1 MSQLASTILA
11 QVLKKSWDRSQQFF
25 FSPTH
30 HPKTGVIVVDQ
41 QTERSE
47 TLLISNTKGLSEK
60 LVESIGQLQKY
71 AKEKLAPH
79 ATDVPSG
86 QRLAKAWS
94 LALRQHTET
103 QKNCMTAQHEA
114 GLALLLLIVESASA
128 IMNVEK

>member
-25 FSPTH
+25 FSPAH

-47 TLLISNTKGLSEK
+47 SLLILNTKGLSEK
-60 LVESIGQLQKY
+60 LVESVGQLQKF

-79 ATDVPSG
+79 ATDLPSG
-86 QRLAKAWS
+86 QRLARAWCS
-94 LALRQHTET
+94 ALRQHTET
-103 QKNCMTAQHEA
+103 HKNALTAVHEE
-114 GLALLLLIVESASA
+114 GLDLLMVIVENVSA
-128 IMNVEK
+128 ILNLKE